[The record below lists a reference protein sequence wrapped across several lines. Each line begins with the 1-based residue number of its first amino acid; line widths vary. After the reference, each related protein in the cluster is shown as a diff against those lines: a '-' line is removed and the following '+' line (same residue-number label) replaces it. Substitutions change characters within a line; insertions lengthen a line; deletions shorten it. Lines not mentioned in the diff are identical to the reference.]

1 MTKRNTTI
9 IAFILLAIAS
19 RLLILAGPGWANFS
33 PMASMALFVGA
44 YLQNRKQAMA
54 WTLVAVWGSN
64 LILNNTLYDAFFPGF
79 SLGIDAV
86 HMGLFAIISLL
97 GQNTTAS
104 ASRFIGTNIA
114 AAMGFFLFSNF
125 AVWAGSEITYTKDI
139 AGLLNC
145 YAAGI
150 PFLKNTLAS
159 QFLFSGL
166 FFGGFELLKKQV
178 PALR

>member
-44 YLQNRKQAMA
+44 YLHNRKQAVA
-54 WTLVAVWGSN
+54 WTLLAVWGSN
-64 LILNNTLYDAFFPGF
+64 LILNNTLYAEYFTGF
-79 SLGIDAV
+79 SMGIDAV
-86 HMGLFAIISLL
+86 HMGLFALISLL
-97 GQNTTAS
+97 GQNSTAS
-104 ASRFIGTNIA
+104 PSRFIGTNVA
-114 AAMGFFLFSNF
+114 AAMGFFLISNF
-125 AVWAGSEITYTKDI
+125 AVWVSSDI
-139 AGLLNC
+139 AYSKDLAGLMTC
-145 YAAGI
+145 FAAGI

-166 FFGGFELLKKQV
+166 FFGAFELLKKQV